1 MAKVPVLSQDVCNSA
16 LNMLVPLSMR
26 RALISHE
33 YYSPLTT
40 RLSIIK
46 LQVYAPQGNYNI
58 ILHEA
63 NVTKVHEYLWS
74 PGKENN

>member
-1 MAKVPVLSQDVCNSA
+1 MAKVPDLSQDVCNSA
-16 LNMLVPLSMR
+16 LHMIVPLSMG

-40 RLSIIK
+40 RLFIIK
-46 LQVYAPQGNYNI
+46 LQVYEPQGNYNI

-63 NVTKVHEYLWS
+63 NMTKVHEYLWL